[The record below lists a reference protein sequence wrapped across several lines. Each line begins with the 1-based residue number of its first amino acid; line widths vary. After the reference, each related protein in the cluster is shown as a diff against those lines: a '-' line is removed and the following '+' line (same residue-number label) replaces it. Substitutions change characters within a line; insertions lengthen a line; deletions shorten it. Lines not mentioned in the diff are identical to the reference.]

1 MIIKYNERRVSITP
15 KTQTSL
21 NSPVRNN
28 TQPVFLTSPKKQ
40 LSSIKEITNKQQELN
55 KLLNQ
60 HVDFQTQSANT
71 SMHSFDCI
79 TAQSK
84 FRRKQVNADISSKL
98 MHLDDEIVEVYNEF
112 EKNYRQVNDLDK
124 LEYTPQA
131 SQQQIFVSRKSLN
144 NLIQTHDGLMQS
156 DLKFGNLNRIRI
168 NRFKFYYFR
177 IKLRGKVSPIQ
188 VFFNIPE
195 RVQSAAVKMFLSTKA
210 EFPTKFNAE
219 YILHSRFAK
228 IFSERNQHYFTE
240 EYLFITIYS
249 DVDFE
254 FSITFQFG
262 NTQITKSPPKQIVE
276 SLDLIS
282 QNCSP
287 TQKQFPNDKILQN
300 LSLTQY
306 HGSQK
311 LHKILSVQSERTHKQ
326 KLAKSLR
333 QSMLEDKKL
342 EKKSKLLVKEQ
353 ILHFREVERQIKLKK
368 LQMQFAQQNWFQLF
382 SLLLITEYVS
392 TSLQEQK
399 RRQKVAAKGK
409 LLVWAMKTKALL
421 DVKEY
426 GESAK
431 ERTIFKTRCV
441 VQSFACMIRHKSKI
455 KAEFVVTKFMGRILL
470 FLTILNK
477 HQSTLNKVIF
487 IQRKFRI
494 LKAKKRKFRD
504 KFWKLIKE
512 NIADIIYDL
521 RRQKETQFF
530 FDKQQINI
538 DIPAMNIV
546 IDDYCKK
553 QRVLWLEY
561 IQHTFLEKDQKR
573 KIHEYAKN
581 LKEPKIYDLPN
592 KNELIPL
599 IEQYAKMKKIL

>member
-1 MIIKYNERRVSITP
+1 MFIKYNELTP

-28 TQPVFLTSPKKQ
+28 TQPIFVTSPKKK
-40 LSSIKEITNKQQELN
+40 LGSIKEITNKQQELN

-60 HVDFQTQSANT
+60 HVDIQTQSANT
-71 SMHSFDCI
+71 SIHSFDCMM
-79 TAQSK
+79 ALSK
-84 FRRKQVNADISSKL
+84 FKRKQIQTDISSKL
-98 MHLDDEIVEVYNEF
+98 ISLDDEIVEVYNEF
-112 EKNYRQVNDLDK
+112 EKNYKQINDLDK
-124 LEYTPQA
+124 L
-131 SQQQIFVSRKSLN
+131 QQIRQTTNQSIDINRKSIS
-144 NLIQTHDGLMQS
+144 NLIQTHDGLIQS
-156 DLKFGNLNRIRI
+156 DLKFGNMNRIRI

-177 IKLRGKVSPIQ
+177 IKLRGKISPIQ

-195 RVQSAAVKMFLSTKA
+195 RVQSSALKIFLSTKA

-249 DVDFE
+249 EVDFE

-262 NTQITKSPPKQIVE
+262 NSQITKSPPKQIVE
-276 SLDLIS
+276 TLEQIQS
-282 QNCSP
+282 NCSSI
-287 TQKQFPNDKILQN
+287 QKYLPNDKILQN

-311 LHKILSVQSERTHKQ
+311 LNKILSIQSERTHKQ
-326 KLAKSLR
+326 KMAKSLR
-333 QSMLEDKKL
+333 QSILEDKQL
-342 EKKSKLLVKEQ
+342 EQKSKLLVKDQ
-353 ILHFREVERQIKLKK
+353 IQYFREVERLLKYK
-368 LQMQFAQQNWFQLF
+368 KVKIQFAQQNWFQIF
-382 SLLLITEYVS
+382 SLMLITEYIS
-392 TSLQEQK
+392 NSLQEQK
-399 RRQKVAAKGK
+399 RKQKIAAKGK

-426 GESAK
+426 GDSAK

-441 VQSFACMIRHKSKI
+441 IQSFTCMIRQKSKI
-455 KAEFVVTKFMGRILL
+455 KAEFVISKFMGRILL
-470 FLTILNK
+470 YLTILNR

-487 IQRKFRI
+487 IQRKFRF
-494 LKAKKRKFRD
+494 LKAKKRNFRD

-521 RRQKETQFF
+521 RREKETQFF
-530 FDKQQINI
+530 FEKQQINI
-538 DIPAMNIV
+538 DIPLMNLV

-553 QRVLWLEY
+553 QRILWMAY
-561 IQHTFLEKDQKR
+561 VQHTFLERDQKR

-592 KNELIPL
+592 KNELIPI
-599 IEQYAKMKKIL
+599 IEQYAILKKIL

>member
-1 MIIKYNERRVSITP
+1 MIIKYNELRVSITP

-21 NSPVRNN
+21 NSPVRN
-28 TQPVFLTSPKKQ
+28 TQPIFITSPKKQ

-60 HVDFQTQSANT
+60 NVDIQTQSANT
-71 SMHSFDCI
+71 SMHSFDCM

-84 FRRKQVNADISSKL
+84 FRRKQIQADYSSKL
-98 MHLDDEIVEVYNEF
+98 ISLDDEIVEVYNEF
-112 EKNYRQVNDLDK
+112 EKNYKQINDLDK
-124 LEYTPQA
+124 L
-131 SQQQIFVSRKSLN
+131 QQTQQTSNRFIDVSRKSIS
-144 NLIQTHDGLMQS
+144 NLIQTHDGLIQS
-156 DLKFGNLNRIRI
+156 DLKFGNMNRIRI

-195 RVQSAAVKMFLSTKA
+195 RVQSSALKMFLSTKA

-249 DVDFE
+249 EVDFE

-262 NTQITKSPPKQIVE
+262 NYQITKSPPKQIIE
-276 SLDLIS
+276 TLDQIQPNS
-282 QNCSP
+282 SP
-287 TQKQFPNDKILQN
+287 TQKNLPNDKILQN

-311 LHKILSVQSERTHKQ
+311 LNKILSVQSERTHKQ
-326 KLAKSLR
+326 KMAKSLR
-333 QSMLEDKKL
+333 QSMLEDKQI
-342 EKKSKLLVKEQ
+342 EKKSKLLVKDQ
-353 ILHFREVERQIKLKK
+353 ILHFREVERQIKQKK
-368 LQMQFAQQNWFQLF
+368 MQMQFAQQNWFQIF

-392 TSLQEQK
+392 NSLQEQK
-399 RRQKVAAKGK
+399 RKQKIAAKGK

-426 GESAK
+426 GDSAK

-441 VQSFACMIRHKSKI
+441 IQSFASMIREKSKI
-455 KAEFVVTKFMGRILL
+455 KAKFVITKFMGRILL

-487 IQRKFRI
+487 IQRKFRL
-494 LKAKKRKFRD
+494 LKAKKRRFRD
-504 KFWKLIKE
+504 RFWKLIKE
-512 NIADIIYDL
+512 NVADIIYDL

-530 FDKQQINI
+530 FDKQHVNI
-538 DIPAMNIV
+538 DIPIMNIV
-546 IDDYCKK
+546 IDEYCKK
-553 QRVLWLEY
+553 QRILWMAY
-561 IQHTFLEKDQKR
+561 VQHTFLEKDQKR

-592 KNELIPL
+592 RNELIPL
-599 IEQYAKMKKIL
+599 IEQYAKLKKIL